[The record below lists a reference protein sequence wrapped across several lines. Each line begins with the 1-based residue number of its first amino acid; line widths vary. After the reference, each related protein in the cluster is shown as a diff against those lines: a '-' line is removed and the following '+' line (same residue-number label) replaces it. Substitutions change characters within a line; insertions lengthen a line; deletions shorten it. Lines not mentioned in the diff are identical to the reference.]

1 VRNRY
6 LDLLRAAAIVRVVV
20 YHLFG
25 WPWLSIVFP
34 AMGVMFA
41 LAGSLTAASLD
52 NRSARNV
59 VTSRLRRLLPPL
71 WLLGLIAVPVMLA
84 LGWAH
89 ETDGEQPFSPAKLL
103 LWIVPVGDPTG
114 SDKAVDLWEP
124 LWYIRAYLWFVL
136 LSPVMYLAYKKLRW
150 FAVVLPLLAMA
161 ALDKTGFTLPD
172 MADSAMWDF
181 VTFGACWMAGF
192 AHHDGRL
199 ARVKPSLV
207 VVTAVV
213 LGAVAMYWL
222 QGHPGEDGYD
232 LNDVAESQALWSL
245 AFVLVVLRW
254 QPPMGWLA
262 KVRPL
267 DGAVTLLNGRAVT
280 IYLWHNIAI
289 DAVWPVLAFVALDDL
304 GSLEGAA
311 ELVVALGLT
320 ALAVLAFG
328 WVEDLAARRRPRLF
342 PARSRPAAAGGPS
355 TSEAATTAQLPQ
367 PGRAGPLSDRTF
379 RPADDWDED
388 AAGHRAEFGLP
399 AAGLTLRPPGGTGE
413 VFHPGERLT
422 GGQHAT
428 PDVPVIQGRY
438 TLPDNPIQHADGPA
452 HRQGAAPGEPFQHDS
467 GPAYRQGAAPVTF
480 SQHDG
485 RPVHQPGVAPA
496 EPFQNDAGP
505 THRQGAGPGET
516 IQHDGGPAFRQVA
529 PGDPVEPDRTG
540 HLTQWASRGQDVAP
554 VQRDGHPIRSAA
566 PGWNGVPEDS
576 PERGRDGEPPAG
588 RSSAPV
594 PWF

>member
-6 LDLLRAAAIVRVVV
+6 LDLLRAAAIMRVVV

-52 NRSARNV
+52 KRSAGKV

-136 LSPVMYLAYKKLRW
+136 LSPLMYLAYRKLRW

-161 ALDKTGFTLPD
+161 ALDKTGLTLPD
-172 MADSAMWDF
+172 MADSALWDF

-207 VVTAVV
+207 VVAAVV

-289 DAVWPVLAFVALDDL
+289 DAVWPVLAFAALDDL
-304 GSLEGAA
+304 GGFENPA
-311 ELVVALGLT
+311 ELAVALGLT

-342 PARSRPAAAGGPS
+342 PVTDKARLRPSPAGGTS
-355 TSEAATTAQLPQ
+355 TSDAATTAQLPQ
-367 PGRAGPLSDRTF
+367 PGRAAPSAQEPLPDRTF
-379 RPADDWDED
+379 RPADDRNKD
-388 AAGHRAEFGLP
+388 AAGRRAEFGLP
-399 AAGLTLRPPGGTGE
+399 AAGFALRPPAGPRD
-413 VFHPGERLT
+413 VPHPGEQPT

-428 PDVPVIQGRY
+428 PNVPVIHGQY
-438 TLPDNPIQHADGPA
+438 PFPTDPIQHDGRPA
-452 HRQGAAPGEPFQHDS
+452 HTQGV
-467 GPAYRQGAAPVTF
+467 APVNS

-485 RPVHQPGVAPA
+485 RPVH
-496 EPFQNDAGP
+496 GP
-505 THRQGAGPGET
+505 DMGPGDPDRSGHPVRRAAREP
-516 IQHDGGPAFRQVA
+516 DVA
-529 PGDPVEPDRTG
+529 PG
-540 HLTQWASRGQDVAP
+540 
-554 VQRDGHPIRSAA
+554 QRDGHPLRPAAQGWNAA
-566 PGWNGVPEDS
+566 PGDP
-576 PERGRDGEPPAG
+576 PERDRDEEPPAG
-588 RSSAPV
+588 RSNAPV